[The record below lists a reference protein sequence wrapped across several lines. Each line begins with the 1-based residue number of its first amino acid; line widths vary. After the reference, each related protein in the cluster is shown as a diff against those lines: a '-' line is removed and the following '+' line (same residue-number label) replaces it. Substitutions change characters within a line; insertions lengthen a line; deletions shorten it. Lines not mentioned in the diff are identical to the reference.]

1 MAQEPQIPE
10 IKLDSTQLYREEM
23 YTDRKAGTLRRL
35 VPVKSDGSDDSS
47 RPVLYSGQTQL
58 LTPAGVLPLAFELE
72 ASSLEDACNKF
83 PEAVKVAIEQAIEE
97 AREMRREAASRIVVP
112 EAGGG
117 MGGPPG
123 TVISVR
129 GRRSGSGWRG
139 RGGRR
144 GSGGSG
150 RVCRRGRS

>member
-10 IKLDSTQLYREEM
+10 IKLDLAQLYREEIF
-23 YTDRKAGTLRRL
+23 TDRKAGTLRRL
-35 VPVKSDGSDDSS
+35 VPVLADGSTDAA

-72 ASSLEDACNKF
+72 ATSLEDACNKF
-83 PEAVKVAIEQAIEE
+83 PDAVKVAIEQAIEE

-123 TVISVR
+123 
-129 GRRSGSGWRG
+129 G
-139 RGGRR
+139 GGRIKL
-144 GSGGSG
+144 
-150 RVCRRGRS
+150 